1 MKVLS
6 IKEPYATLIKNEI
19 KFIET
24 RSWKTLYRG
33 DLIIHSCKG
42 VYPIKEKIKH
52 LVSEQDLKYG
62 QLLCVV
68 TLEDCIYI
76 DEKFAEKIKKE
87 DYNNYLCGDYS
98 VGRYAWVLSNV
109 RVLKKPVEVSGQLSL
124 WNYDGVI
131 E

>member
-6 IKEPYATLIKNEI
+6 IKEPYATLIKNKI

-24 RSWKTLYRG
+24 RSWKTQYRG

-52 LVSEQDLKYG
+52 LISEQDLKYG

-76 DEKFAEKIKKE
+76 DEKFAGKVKKE

-98 VGRYAWVLSNV
+98 IGRYAWVLSNV
-109 RVLKKPVEVSGQLSL
+109 RVLKKPVEISGQLSL

>member
-6 IKEPYATLIKNEI
+6 IKEPYATLIKNKI

-24 RSWKTLYRG
+24 RSWKTQYRG

-42 VYPIKEKIKH
+42 VYPVKEKIKH
-52 LVSEQDLKYG
+52 LISEQDLKYG

-76 DEKFAEKIKKE
+76 DEKFAERIKKE

-109 RVLKKPVEVSGQLSL
+109 RVLKKPVEISGQLSL